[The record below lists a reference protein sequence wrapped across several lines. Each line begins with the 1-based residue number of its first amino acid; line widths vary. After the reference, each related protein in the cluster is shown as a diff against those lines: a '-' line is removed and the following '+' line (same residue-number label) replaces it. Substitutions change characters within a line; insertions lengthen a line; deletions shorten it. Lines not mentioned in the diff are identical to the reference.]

1 MSLRINLDP
10 LAFLIESS
18 KFIDSSNI
26 SMRWEYDGGKIV
38 CKASLPAV
46 RMEDVKIDINDKVLT
61 LTRELNIADGGTIL
75 RRFLKVSRNFDLPEG
90 VKRSNFKSTSMEDGV
105 LTVTF
110 TRDAAATANTSSR
123 SVYKK
128 VIAFL
133 NAVIYWE
140 TSLDKHVL
148 KASLPPGM
156 KKEDVKIEIEDDGTE
171 LKMIVLLE
179 TEEEEGDTIP
189 EWLLE
194 EFTDGKIIR
203 RFKLPADVRLD
214 DFKTAM
220 EEDGVLTVTFTKPI
234 KPKKTQQQQQKL
246 ISKLLGFLAKAAA
259 APFAKLNQKS
269 KLLRVL
275 STKKLISKLGVLAKA
290 APVCILCGH
299 ARSNSGSSNN
309 SNSQR

>member
-1 MSLRINLDP
+1 MSLSINIDP
-10 LAFLIESS
+10 LAFITESS

-26 SMRWEYDGGKIV
+26 ISMRWEDDGDKIV
-38 CKASLPAV
+38 CKASLTAAK
-46 RMEDVKIDINDKVLT
+46 MEDVKIDINDKVLT

-75 RRFLKVSRNFDLPEG
+75 KRFCKVSRTFDLPDG

-105 LTVTF
+105 LIVAF
-110 TRDAAATANTSSR
+110 TRDAAAASNTSSR

-148 KASLPPGM
+148 KASLLPGM
-156 KKEDVKIEIEDDGTE
+156 KKEDVKIEIEDDGKE

-179 TEEEEGDTIP
+179 TEEEGDTIP

-194 EFTDGKIIR
+194 EFTDGKVIR

-214 DFKTAM
+214 DFKTEM

-234 KPKKTQQQQQKL
+234 KPKKTKQQQQL
-246 ISKLLGFLAKAAA
+246 ISKLLGFL
-259 APFAKLNQKS
+259 AKLNQKS

-299 ARSNSGSSNN
+299 ASSNN

>member
-1 MSLRINLDP
+1 MSLSINMDL
-10 LAFLIESS
+10 LAFIIESS

-26 SMRWEYDGGKIV
+26 STRWEYDGDKIV

-46 RMEDVKIDINDKVLT
+46 RMEDVKIDINDKELT
-61 LTRELNIADGGTIL
+61 LTRELNISDGGTIL
-75 RRFLKVSRNFDLPEG
+75 RRFLKVSRNFDLPDG

-148 KASLPPGM
+148 KASLLPGM

-203 RFKLPADVRLD
+203 SFKLPADVRLD

-234 KPKKTQQQQQKL
+234 KPKKTQQQRQL
-246 ISKLLGFLAKAAA
+246 TSKLLGFLAKAAA

-275 STKKLISKLGVLAKA
+275 SAKKLISKLGVLAKA

-299 ARSNSGSSNN
+299 ASSNSGSSNN

>member
-1 MSLRINLDP
+1 MLETRSCQGV
-10 LAFLIESS
+10 SS
-18 KFIDSSNI
+18 AAK
-26 SMRWEYDGGKIV
+26 
-38 CKASLPAV
+38 
-46 RMEDVKIDINDKVLT
+46 MEDVKIDINEKELT

-75 RRFLKVSRNFDLPEG
+75 ERFCKISRTFDLPDG
-90 VKRSNFKSTSMEDGV
+90 VKRSNFKSTSMENGV

-110 TRDAAATANTSSR
+110 TRDAAAATNTSSR

-133 NAVIYWE
+133 NAEIHWE
-140 TSLDKHVL
+140 TSQDKHVL
-148 KASLPPGM
+148 KAFLLPGM
-156 KKEDVKIEIEDDGTE
+156 KKEDVKIEIEDDGKE
-171 LKMIVLLE
+171 LKMIAQLE
-179 TEEEEGDTIP
+179 TEEEEEGCTIP

-203 RFKLPADVRLD
+203 RFKLPTDVRLD
-214 DFKTAM
+214 DFKTEM
-220 EEDGVLTVTFTKPI
+220 EEDGVLAVTFTKPI
-234 KPKKTQQQQQKL
+234 KSKKTQQQL
-246 ISKLLGFLAKAAA
+246 MSKLLGFLAKAAA
-259 APFAKLNQKS
+259 APFRKHNRKPNKQMMS

-275 STKKLISKLGVLAKA
+275 STKKLISKLGVVAKA